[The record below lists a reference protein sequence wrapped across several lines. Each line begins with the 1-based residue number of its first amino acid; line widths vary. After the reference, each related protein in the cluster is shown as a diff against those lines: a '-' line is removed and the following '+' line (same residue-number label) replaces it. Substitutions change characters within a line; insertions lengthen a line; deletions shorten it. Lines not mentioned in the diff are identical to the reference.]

1 MGCFDLFEGNL
12 LDGLE
17 CAFMRII
24 VPYLFR
30 KSTKTLKTL

>member
-30 KSTKTLKTL
+30 KSTKTRKTL